1 VGQTS
6 AAPEDASDREYQQDS
21 RQPPAC
27 AARAKRVFSDV
38 ILRMAG
44 LRQPVKR
51 PPLSPLLNGRAQT
64 LKTYGGVLSYTPRHV
79 IECRTVEDVSSA
91 VVSAARSGSKVRVF
105 GNGYSYGTEILTN
118 DVALRLNSL
127 TRVRHLDR
135 VKKTVVVDA
144 GLRLGD
150 LNRLLADASLSL
162 PSLPFLP
169 HATMG
174 GAVATGMHGTSARW
188 GTISDC
194 VQSLTMVL
202 ASGEVKKI
210 DRRNDPE
217 EMRAASVAI
226 GWLGVIVE
234 LELQAILM
242 PWVRVEVLS
251 MTVDN
256 FLLQMPALMQR
267 YEHLWGH
274 WRFGGGLITLRCLET
289 RAESKKG
296 FRPYVAGEG
305 PFWGIANV
313 KSATIGR
320 ARPPIRRVASLHPAL
335 WAAAKAAK
343 GAMRPKAQQV
353 AVSMQYGVAAWQASA
368 AIEQLRS
375 SEFAKSN
382 PSRVLELKFLKG
394 SDLSYLGPN
403 AGYDSVLFNTWWLV
417 DEAVKRTVFDSFED
431 LMMGLGA
438 RPHWGKLHNPP
449 DIEYLRDVYPG
460 WDSFEAVRSRFD
472 PNHTFAT
479 HPIHRA
485 AS

>member
-1 VGQTS
+1 V
-6 AAPEDASDREYQQDS
+6 PPDCL
-21 RQPPAC
+21 PPAAC
-27 AARAKRVFSDV
+27 ATRAGRAFSDV
-38 ILRMAG
+38 ILRLASLG
-44 LRQPVKR
+44 RPVKPA
-51 PPLSPLLNGRAQT
+51 PPSPLISGRAQT
-64 LKTYGGVLSYTPRHV
+64 LKTYGGVLSYTPRRV
-79 IECRTVEDVSSA
+79 IECGTVADVSSA

-105 GNGYSYGTEILTN
+105 GNGYSYGTEIITN

-150 LNRLLADASLSL
+150 LNRFLAGAGLSL
-162 PSLPFLP
+162 PSLPMLP
-169 HATMG
+169 HASMG

-188 GTISDC
+188 GTMSDF

-202 ASGEVKKI
+202 ASGEVKRI
-210 DRRNDPE
+210 DRLNEPK
-217 EMRAASVAI
+217 EMRAACVAI
-226 GWLGVIVE
+226 GLLGVIVE
-234 LELQAILM
+234 LELQAISM

-256 FLLQMPALMQR
+256 FLRQMSTLMQR

-274 WRFGGGLITLRCLET
+274 WRFGADIITLRCLET

-296 FRPYVAGEG
+296 FRPYVAGDV

-313 KSATIGR
+313 
-320 ARPPIRRVASLHPAL
+320 IRRMASLHPAL

-343 GAMRPKAQQV
+343 GAMRPKPQQV

-403 AGYDSVLFNTWWLV
+403 AGYDSVLFNAWWIV
-417 DEAVKRTVFDSFED
+417 DEAVKIKVFDSFED
-431 LMMGLGA
+431 LMLRLGA
-438 RPHWGKLHNPP
+438 RPHWGKLHRRA
-449 DIEYLRDVYPG
+449 DIEYLRAVYPD
-460 WDSFEAVRSRFD
+460 WDRFEAMRLRFD
-472 PNHTFAT
+472 PNHTFS
-479 HPIHRA
+479 P